1 MKWKVPFLHMTC
13 LVNLFLLL
21 TAGYRVVAQL
31 FLEDLIALVAAAAV
45 LEGQL
50 QQSAGLEC
58 SSAKAKAFRG

>member
-21 TAGYRVVAQL
+21 TAGYRMVAQL
-31 FLEDLIALVAAAAV
+31 FLEDLTALVVVAAV

-50 QQSAGLEC
+50 
-58 SSAKAKAFRG
+58 